1 MTLDQF
7 VKASDLLGVREL
19 EKVRLLSF
27 FFFKTANNKDF
38 TVADVLSWFSR
49 LSLPEPNRTRLV
61 TALRSSRAFTKGAAV
76 GTWRLHAIELDELQG
91 RYPGLVSGSEE
102 VVSDDTILPNPLYAG
117 TRGFI
122 ESLAKQINA
131 SFEYNIFDG
140 CAVLMRRLLEVLL
153 ILSYEH
159 ANEEKRIQDGD
170 GNYRMLE
177 AIISDAKSNPV
188 LRLSRNTK
196 SALDAFR
203 VLGNFSAHKIYF
215 TCRRSDLTKVSAE
228 YRACFEEL
236 LYKSGIRT

>member
-1 MTLDQF
+1 VTLDQF
-7 VKASDLLGVREL
+7 VKASDLLALREI

-49 LSLPEPNRTRLV
+49 LSLPAPNRTRLV
-61 TALRSSRAFTKGAAV
+61 NALRSSKAFTKGIAE

-91 RYPGLVSGSEE
+91 LYPGLASTSEE
-102 VVSDDTILPNPLYAG
+102 VISDDTILPHALYAG

-122 ESLAKQINA
+122 ESLARQINA

-159 ANEEKRIQDGD
+159 SNIEKSIQDAD

-177 AIISDAKSNPV
+177 AIVADAKSNSV

-196 SALDAFR
+196 SGLDAFR

-215 TCRRSDLTKVSAE
+215 NCRRSDLTRVTAE
-228 YRACFEEL
+228 YRAMIEEL
-236 LYKSGIRT
+236 LYKAGIRT